1 MYLSTQNKKYNRV
14 IEKNT
19 FFFHYDDFEETYESY
34 VSSLVQLLLLLK
46 QHVEA
51 EGLTKDVFTSF
62 IMDKQDGLKA
72 LLALIGF
79 SDEMLY
85 RLITFVRAT
94 DDSEL
99 NALVNKADWPEEDF
113 TSEWKGPKILSIV
126 RSDWKIA
133 EGLVNLFFEG
143 STIPFIRDSLPL
155 FEFKKLDLSKL
166 NFTYESLM
174 DTIIRYKVK
183 GSYNAQKEN
192 NPEAV
197 LGKLLTQNGIKWEK
211 GNRFRSIVGR
221 DMDFLIPDKEN
232 PCIFIECSYVATTS
246 SGMGDKAANEVRV
259 AENIKQKYQR
269 AFFLGFVDG
278 VGWYV
283 RRSDLQVIVRAFD
296 EVFTFHPDEL
306 ERFIRFLQGLLPK
319 ECYQ

>member
-1 MYLSTQNKKYNRV
+1 MHLSTQNQKFNRV
-14 IEKNT
+14 IAKNT
-19 FFFHYDDFEETYESY
+19 FFFHYDEFEETYEGY
-34 VSSLVQLLLLLK
+34 ISSLVQLLLLLK
-46 QHVEA
+46 QRIET

-62 IMDKQDGLKA
+62 IMDKQDGLKT
-72 LLALIGF
+72 LLALTGC

-94 DDSEL
+94 DDPEL
-99 NALVNKADWPEEDF
+99 NALVNKANWPAGEF
-113 TSEWKGPKILSIV
+113 ISEWKGDRILSLV
-126 RSDWKIA
+126 RSNRRIA

-143 STIPFIRDSLPL
+143 ATIPFIRNSLPL
-155 FEFKKLDLSKL
+155 FEFKKLNLNKLS
-166 NFTYESLM
+166 FTYESLI

-211 GNRFRSIVGR
+211 GSRFRSIVGR

-232 PCIFIECSYVATTS
+232 PYIFIECSYVATTA

-269 AFFLGFVDG
+269 AFFIGFVDG

-283 RRSDLQVIVRAFD
+283 RRSDLQVIVKAFD

-306 ERFIRFLQGLLPK
+306 ERFIKFMQNVLSK
-319 ECYQ
+319 ECYE

>member
-62 IMDKQDGLKA
+62 IVEKQDGLKA

-113 TSEWKGPKILSIV
+113 TSEWKGPKILSLV
-126 RSDWKIA
+126 RSNRKIA

-246 SGMGDKAANEVRV
+246 SSMSDKAANEVRV

-269 AFFLGFVDG
+269 AFFLGFVDE